1 MKALSDLIVLDLTH
15 MLSGPFGGMLLADLG
30 ARTIKVEP
38 PGKGE
43 LTRGLLAKDPKNS
56 LNGMGA
62 YFLTL
67 NRNKESMCIDLKSE
81 DGLALFYELVKKADI
96 VLSNFSPGVTER
108 LKIDYDVLSKVNER
122 IITCSVTGFG
132 ESGPAFKRPAFD
144 MVAQG
149 YGGGMSI
156 TGQEGAPPTRA
167 GIPIGDLGGGMF
179 SAVGMLAALHA
190 RERSGH
196 GQHID
201 ISMQDCQISLI
212 NYMATMYYL
221 SGDVPGAIGNAHFVH
236 VPYNTYPTKDLWL
249 IIAII
254 TNETWARFRDM
265 MGIEELKDDAFD
277 LQPGRL
283 KAKDFIEEKISARLK
298 EESCDFWLQ
307 KLAEVKIPC
316 APVND
321 LEHALNDVQVQARN
335 MVVTVAHPEGG
346 EVKMTGN
353 PVKMSASDEDT
364 YAPPP
369 LLGQHTDD
377 VLRDFLGKSE
387 SDIAALR
394 ATGTVG

>member
-1 MKALSDLIVLDLTH
+1 MKALSDLIVIDLTH
-15 MLSGPFGGMLLADLG
+15 MLSGPFGSMLLADLG

-190 RERSGH
+190 RERSGR

-265 MGIEELKDDAFD
+265 MGIEELQDDAFD

-283 KAKDFIEEKISARLK
+283 KAKDFIEEKISARLSQ
-298 EESCDFWLQ
+298 ESCDFWLQ
-307 KLAEVKIPC
+307 KLAEVKVPC

-321 LEHALNDVQVQARN
+321 LEHALNDIQVQARN

-346 EVKMTGN
+346 EVQMTGN
-353 PVKMSASDEDT
+353 PVKMSASDDDT

-377 VLRDFLGKSE
+377 VLRKLLGKSE

>member
-1 MKALSDLIVLDLTH
+1 MNALSDLVVIDLTH

-56 LNGMGA
+56 FKGMGA

-67 NRNKESMCIDLKSE
+67 NRNKESVCIDLKSE
-81 DGLALFYELVKKADI
+81 AGLALFYELVKKADI
-96 VLSNFSPGVTER
+96 VLSNFSPGVTAR
-108 LKIDYDVLSKVNER
+108 LKVDYESLAKVNER
-122 IITCSVTGFG
+122 IITCTVTGFG

-190 RERSGH
+190 RERSGR

-212 NYMATMYYL
+212 NYMATMYFL
-221 SGDVPGAIGNAHFVH
+221 SDEVPGALGNAHFVH

-254 TNETWARFRDM
+254 TNEAWARFRDM
-265 MGIEELKDDAFD
+265 MDIEALKNDDFD

-283 KAKDFIEEKISARLK
+283 KAKDFIEEHIAARLK
-298 EESCDFWLQ
+298 EESCEYWLE
-307 KLAEVKIPC
+307 KLAEARIAG

-321 LEHALNDVQVQARN
+321 LEHALNDVQVRARN
-335 MVVTVAHPEGG
+335 MVVSVGHPEGG
-346 EVKMTGN
+346 EVQMTGN
-353 PVKMSASDEDT
+353 PIKMSANNEE
-364 YAPPP
+364 
-369 LLGQHTDD
+369 
-377 VLRDFLGKSE
+377 K
-387 SDIAALR
+387 
-394 ATGTVG
+394 

>member
-1 MKALSDLIVLDLTH
+1 MKALSDLVVIDLTH
-15 MLSGPFGGMLLADLG
+15 MLSGPFGAMLLADLG

-67 NRNKESMCIDLKSE
+67 NRNKESICIDLKSGE
-81 DGLALFYELVKKADI
+81 GLALFYELVKKADI
-96 VLSNFSPGVTER
+96 VLSNFSPGVTAR
-108 LKIDYDVLSKVNER
+108 LKIDYDELTKVNER
-122 IITCSVTGFG
+122 IITCTVTGFG

-190 RERSGH
+190 RERTGR

-201 ISMQDCQISLI
+201 ISMQDCQVSLI
-212 NYMATMYYL
+212 NYMATMYFL
-221 SGDVPGAIGNAHFVH
+221 SGEVPGAIGNAHFVH

-254 TNETWARFRDM
+254 TNEAWARFRDM
-265 MGIEELKDDAFD
+265 MEIEELMDDAFD

-283 KAKDFIEEKISARLK
+283 AAKEFIEEKISARLSQ
-298 EESCDFWLQ
+298 ESCDFWLE

-335 MVVTVAHPEGG
+335 MVVTVPHPDGG
-346 EVKMTGN
+346 EVQMPGN
-353 PVKMSASDEDT
+353 PVKMSATGEDT
-364 YAPPP
+364 YTSPP

-377 VLRDFLGKSE
+377 VLRELLDKSDD
-387 SDIAALR
+387 DIAALR
-394 ATGTVG
+394 AAGTVG

>member
-1 MKALSDLIVLDLTH
+1 MNALSDLIVIDLTH
-15 MLSGPFGGMLLADLG
+15 MLSGPFGAMLLADLG

-67 NRNKESMCIDLKSE
+67 NRNKESVCIDLKSE
-81 DGLALFYELVKKADI
+81 AGLALFYELVKKADI
-96 VLSNFSPGVTER
+96 VISNFSPGVTAR
-108 LKIDYDVLSKVNER
+108 LKVDYAALAQVNER
-122 IITCSVTGFG
+122 IITCTVTGFG

-156 TGQEGAPPTRA
+156 TGQESAPPTRA

-179 SAVGMLAALHA
+179 SAVGILAALHA
-190 RERSGH
+190 RERSGR
-196 GQHID
+196 GQHVD

-221 SGDVPGAIGNAHFVH
+221 SGEVPGAIGNAHFVH

-254 TNETWARFRDM
+254 TNEAWARFRDM
-265 MGIEELKDDAFD
+265 MGIEALMDEAFD

-283 KAKDFIEEKISARLK
+283 KAKDFIEEKISARL
-298 EESCDFWLQ
+298 EQESCDYWLG

-346 EVKMTGN
+346 EVQMPGN
-353 PVKMSASDEDT
+353 PVKMSAVGEET
-364 YAPPP
+364 FTPPP
-369 LLGQHTDD
+369 LLGQQTDEI
-377 VLRDFLGKSE
+377 LRDLLDKSE
-387 SDIAALR
+387 SDIKALR
-394 ATGTVG
+394 DAGTIG